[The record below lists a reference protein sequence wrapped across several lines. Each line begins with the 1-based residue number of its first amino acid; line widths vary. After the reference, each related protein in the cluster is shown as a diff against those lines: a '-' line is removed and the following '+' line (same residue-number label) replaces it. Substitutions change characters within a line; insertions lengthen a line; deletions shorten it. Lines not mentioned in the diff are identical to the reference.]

1 MPDLSNEKI
10 FPGGIKV
17 KALFEADQ
25 KWRLV
30 EEFGTSC
37 FTENEDGRLLFTAD
51 YTDMENLITWI
62 LTFGDKAEVIEP
74 EEVREKVRTTIE
86 AMIKNYRRD
95 KRHEISLD

>member
-1 MPDLSNEKI
+1 M
-10 FPGGIKV
+10 
-17 KALFEADQ
+17 
-25 KWRLV
+25 V

-86 AMIKNYRRD
+86 AMIKNYRRN

>member
-1 MPDLSNEKI
+1 MPDFSNEKI

-25 KWRLV
+25 KWGLV

-37 FTENEDGRLLFTAD
+37 FTENDDGRLLFTAD

-62 LTFGDKAEVIEP
+62 MTFGDKAEVLEP
-74 EEVREKVRTTIE
+74 GEVREKVRATIQ
-86 AMIKNYRRD
+86 AMRKNYSRR
-95 KRHEISLD
+95 K